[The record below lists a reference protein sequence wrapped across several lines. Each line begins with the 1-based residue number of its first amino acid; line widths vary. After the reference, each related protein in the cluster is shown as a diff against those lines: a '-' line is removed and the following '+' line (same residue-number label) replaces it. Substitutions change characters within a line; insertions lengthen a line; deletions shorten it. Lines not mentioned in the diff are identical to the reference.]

1 MQANPPDREQKLSGI
16 KQATLFI
23 CNCQRTMEI
32 DGQKLGHALGRT
44 SLSVQSE
51 LCRAGLSNFEAA
63 IAGGGD
69 VHVACTQEAPLFR
82 EVAEEMAKIETTLR
96 FTNIRENAG
105 WSQAKGA
112 ALPKMAALLAD
123 AAHVSR
129 PADSM
134 TLNSGG
140 VCLVYGP
147 GDVALAAASKLKG
160 RLDVTVLLTEAGDAL
175 PPSRVEAPIAKGIVS
190 WASGHLGAF
199 EIVVDG
205 YAPVIPSSR
214 ASLQFAMP
222 RDGAKSRCDL
232 ILDLSG
238 RPPLFPPQARRDGYV
253 AVGADDAA
261 AIAEALLA
269 LSDLVGEFEKP
280 VYIAYDASIC
290 AHARSAKVGCRN
302 CLDHCPVGAITPDGD
317 HVAFDAAICG
327 GCGNCAS
334 VCPTGAASYA
344 FPHREDILA
353 RATAMLDTYQRAGG
367 KRPIVMVHDEK
378 HGRRTIDAIAR
389 FGRGLPANVIPLALN
404 SVLQLGHD
412 TMAAMLALG
421 AEQVILLPPAD
432 RPAELAALEEQ
443 AGLATHILDGLGYQ
457 GPRVRIVRE
466 HDPFVVDDLLHELP
480 TLAPLSPHRYALAG
494 TKRDLARVALAKLHA
509 AAPSPKDILALP
521 DRAPY
526 GRIHIN
532 AAGCTLCLSCVG
544 ACPTGA
550 LGDNPERPE
559 ISFAEAACIQCGIC
573 RATCPEKV
581 ISLEPRYDFT
591 NAALAREVLH
601 GEEPFHCIS
610 CGKPFG
616 ARAMIE
622 RVAER
627 LKSHSMF
634 ANEKQLAIVQMCDNC
649 RVTAMAS
656 FSNDP
661 FKGSERPRV
670 VTTDDYLADTS
681 SARKGGKPRTPD
693 DFLH

>member
-1 MQANPPDREQKLSGI
+1 MSEN
-16 KQATLFI
+16 KQAILLV

-32 DGQKLGHALGRT
+32 DGEKLARALGRGA
-44 SLSVQSE
+44 LPVHYE
-51 LCRAGLSNFEAA
+51 LCRTGLSSYETAVAA
-63 IAGGGD
+63 GD
-69 VHVACTQEAPLFR
+69 DIHVACTQEAPLLR
-82 EVAEEMAKIETTLR
+82 EVAEELATNEITLR

-112 ALPKMAALLAD
+112 ALPKMAALLAE
-123 AAHVSR
+123 AAHVSK
-129 PADSM
+129 PAHSM

-140 VCLVYGP
+140 VCLVYGS
-147 GDVALAAASKLKG
+147 GEAAIAAADKLKG
-160 RLDVTVLLTEAGDAL
+160 RLDVTILLTEATDAL

-190 WASGHLGAF
+190 RASGHLGAF
-199 EIVVDG
+199 EIIVNG
-205 YAPVIPSSR
+205 FAPVIPSSR

-238 RPPLFPPQARRDGYV
+238 RPPLFPPQARRDGY
-253 AVGADDAA
+253 AAIDANDA
-261 AIAEALLA
+261 TAIAEALLA
-269 LSDLVGEFEKP
+269 LTDLVGEFEKP
-280 VYIAYDASIC
+280 VYIAYDASVC

-302 CLDHCPVGAITPDGD
+302 CLDNCPVGAITPDGD

-334 VCPTGAASYA
+334 VCPTGAANYA

-353 RATAMLDTYQRAGG
+353 RATAMLDAYGRAQG
-367 KRPIVMVHDEK
+367 KRPILMIHDEK

-412 TMAAMLALG
+412 TIGELLALG
-421 AEQVILLPPAD
+421 TEQVIVLAPAD
-432 RPAELAALEEQ
+432 RPEELAALEEQ
-443 AGLATHILDGLGYQ
+443 TALATHILDGLGYQ
-457 GPRVRIVRE
+457 GARVRIVRE

-480 TLAPLSPHRYALAG
+480 ALTALASHRYVLTG
-494 TKRDLARVALAKLHA
+494 TKRDLARMALAKLHA
-509 AAPSPKDILALP
+509 AAPSPTDILTLP
-521 DRAPY
+521 AGAPY
-526 GRIHIN
+526 GRIHID
-532 AAGCTLCLSCVG
+532 ADGCTLCLSCVG

-559 ISFAEAACIQCGIC
+559 ITFAEAACIQCGIC

-616 ARAMIE
+616 ARSMIE

-627 LKSHSMF
+627 LKSHAMF
-634 ANEKQLAIVQMCDNC
+634 ANEKQLAIIQMCDNC
-649 RVTAMAS
+649 RVTAMAN

-661 FKGSERPRV
+661 FKGNERPRV

-681 SARKGGKPRTPD
+681 AARADAGPGAAKGGKPRTPD